1 VKFPTT
7 VQDID
12 ELIDVLRTL
21 DPEDKLYLA
30 TEMLSCNED
39 DTDNTGQIV
48 LYTGLMWDKD
58 GEVRKM
64 KEEDFEEDEDELD
77 L

>member
-1 VKFPTT
+1 MKFPST

-12 ELIDVLRTL
+12 ELIALLQSL
-21 DPEDKLYLA
+21 DAEDKLYLA
-30 TEMLSCNED
+30 SQALGCNDD

-58 GEVRKM
+58 GEVRPM
-64 KEEDFEEDEDELD
+64 KEEADDELD